1 MLALDSPVNK
11 KITVKEIK
19 NNIEDFKI
27 FMKQK
32 YRDIKIFCLAFFAF
46 LLANFLYENVISEAN
61 ANKIMFKEVTVN
73 VEGDLE
79 LELNCKGT
87 EKPNSAK
94 ENRGLGNATT
104 NKCKGTGKI
113 KASFPQQRFI
123 RP

>member
-1 MLALDSPVNK
+1 MLAFVSKLNK
-11 KITVKEIK
+11 KITVKENK
-19 NNIEDFKI
+19 NKVKVFII
-27 FMKQK
+27 LMKQK

-46 LLANFLYENVISEAN
+46 LLANFIYENATTVAN
-61 ANKIMFKEVTVN
+61 ANKVMFKEVTVN

-79 LELNCKGT
+79 LELNCSGT
-87 EKPNSAK
+87 EKPNSPK
-94 ENRGLGNATT
+94 ENRGLGNSST